1 MLKIVFEHHF
11 LSSHQLRLS
20 KGLEP
25 IHSHRWRL
33 LLYFEPVNKNRK
45 FDHDVLPRLKYHI
58 REITNPFADYSINN
72 HYYFKH
78 VNPSTENIVYF
89 IFMKLENLSTSTGYK
104 PIKVSLWETE
114 DSCVSWIK
122 E

>member
-1 MLKIVFEHHF
+1 MLKIVLEHHF
-11 LSSHQLRLS
+11 LSRHQLRLS

-45 FDHDVLPRLKYHI
+45 FDHDVLPILRYHI
-58 REITNPFADYSINN
+58 REITNSFEDTCISN
-72 HYYFKH
+72 HDYFKF
-78 VNPSTENIVYF
+78 VNPSTENIAYF
-89 IFMKLENLSTSTGYK
+89 IFMKLENISTSTGYK
-104 PIKVSLWETE
+104 PIKVSLWETK
-114 DSCVSWIK
+114 DSCASWIK